1 MLNWPARTSV
11 SERIRIRARA
21 SSSLGLL
28 LWSALVLLGEPAQAV
43 AGNDP
48 SAVPSPD
55 APQSTS
61 PKESDAMTTT
71 MNRAAAYAVRHDS
84 TWTVKVEGPTTLLT
98 PTPVPVDPNDP
109 EFYAFSAAPWPSRGS
124 LDEVEYAEEAA
135 RQLLADAPAM
145 RPDGPV
151 ERLGNGVALVR
162 CSALVEGRVIR
173 MVVLGRALDAQVIG
187 LVLVGTDATIRG
199 REDVARRLFASLA
212 KVEPEQLSSA
222 GLSAEDHAFVGA
234 WSTDEVMTSGGG
246 FDFGG
251 SASMVTQ
258 RILELNPD
266 GTFRYGS
273 RTAGGGP
280 GLTFEAGFSV
290 QQVGSWSVDRGSS
303 GTYLV
308 LFAGGGSERVRCVLY
323 EGKLVLGE
331 SGARKFYSRLR

>member
-1 MLNWPARTSV
+1 MPTPPATTYQSM
-11 SERIRIRARA
+11 RIPNRVARPC
-21 SSSLGLL
+21 GTL
-28 LWSALVLLGEPAQAV
+28 LWLTAALLAVPASAA
-43 AGNDP
+43 AGNET
-48 SAVPSPD
+48 AGVPAPD
-55 APQSTS
+55 APRSIT
-61 PKESDAMTTT
+61 PKEQDTMTTT
-71 MNRAAAYAVRHDS
+71 INRAAAYAVHHDP
-84 TWTVKVEGPTTLLT
+84 TWTVRVEGPSVLLK
-98 PTPVPVDPNDP
+98 PTAVPVDSNDP

-162 CSALVEGRVIR
+162 CSAWVEGRTIR
-173 MVVLGRALDAQVIG
+173 MVVLGRAIDAQVIG

-212 KVEPEQLSSA
+212 KVEPAQLSAA
-222 GLSAEDHAFVGA
+222 GLSAEDQVFVGA
-234 WSTDEVMTSGGG
+234 WSTDDVMTSGGG

-273 RTAGGGP
+273 RAAGGGP
-280 GLTFEAGFSV
+280 GVTFEAGFSV
-290 QQVGSWSVDRGSS
+290 QQAGSWTVDRGSG

-308 LFAGGGSERVRCVLY
+308 LFAGGGSERVRCVPY
-323 EGKLVLGE
+323 QGQLVLGE

>member
-1 MLNWPARTSV
+1 MPTPPAPTYRSM
-11 SERIRIRARA
+11 RIPNRVARPC
-21 SSSLGLL
+21 GTL
-28 LWSALVLLGEPAQAV
+28 LWLTAALLAVPASAA
-43 AGNDP
+43 AGNE
-48 SAVPSPD
+48 AAGVPAPD
-55 APQSTS
+55 EPRSIT
-61 PKESDAMTTT
+61 PKEQDTMTTT
-71 MNRAAAYAVRHDS
+71 INRAAAYAIRHDP
-84 TWTVKVEGPTTLLT
+84 TWTVRVEGPSVLLT
-98 PTPVPVDPNDP
+98 PTAVPVDSNDP

-162 CSALVEGRVIR
+162 CSAWVEGRTIR
-173 MVVLGRALDAQVIG
+173 MVVLGCAIDAQVIG

-234 WSTDEVMTSGGG
+234 WSTDDVMTSGGG